1 MTENSNDETNS
12 PHKLFLTDTQVL
24 KILKA
29 FANGSSANIN
39 FRKLYL
45 SKVILSEM
53 ILGEI
58 LVASPYAAIKAGT
71 RELIKRAP
79 DWLNMQQNILLI
91 NEEIDLKNI
100 LH

>member
-1 MTENSNDETNS
+1 MTENSNS

-24 KILKA
+24 KIPKA

-39 FRKLYL
+39 FRKIYL

-58 LVASPYAAIKAGT
+58 LAASPYAAIKAGT
-71 RELIKRAP
+71 HELIKRAP
-79 DWLNMQQNILLI
+79 HWLNMQQNILLI